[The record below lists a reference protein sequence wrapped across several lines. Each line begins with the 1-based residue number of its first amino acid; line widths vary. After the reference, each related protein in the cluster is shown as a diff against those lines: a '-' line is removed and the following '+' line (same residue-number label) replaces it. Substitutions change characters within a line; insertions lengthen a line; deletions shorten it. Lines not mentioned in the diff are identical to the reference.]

1 MGAANQAQSI
11 SLFCGAEEH
20 YGEAGEMS
28 SMRTVWGLS
37 LGITM
42 GAVLFLVSS
51 AFSGDPEFDKQC
63 ARVIDVQRKSACGD
77 NSLLVVAQNICGH
90 PIQMSVC
97 VQQPDSTW
105 DCGLDRN
112 VQPER
117 KMGRWTCEGTGEYRI
132 LGCSRDSADCNAIA
146 QEPKK
151 Q

>member
-1 MGAANQAQSI
+1 
-11 SLFCGAEEH
+11 
-20 YGEAGEMS
+20 
-28 SMRTVWGLS
+28 MRIVQRLS
-37 LGITM
+37 LSIII
-42 GAVLFLVSS
+42 GATLFFVSR
-51 AFSGDPEFDKQC
+51 AFGDPEFDKQC

-90 PIQMSVC
+90 PIQISVC
-97 VQQPDSTW
+97 VQQADSTW

>member
-1 MGAANQAQSI
+1 MYEYLLWRCKNIRRS
-11 SLFCGAEEH
+11 
-20 YGEAGEMS
+20 GETIRMKI
-28 SMRTVWGLS
+28 MWRLS
-37 LGITM
+37 FGITI
-42 GAVLFLVSS
+42 GAVLFFASQ
-51 AFSGDPEFDKQC
+51 AFSGDPELDKKC

-77 NSLLVVAQNICGH
+77 NSLLVVAQNVCGY
-90 PIQMSVC
+90 PIQISVC
-97 VQQPDSTW
+97 VQQPDKTW

-132 LGCSRDSADCNAIA
+132 LGCSRDSTDCSAVA